1 MPWPCQDGVVV
12 SVSASCGRS
21 WVHAPDMSGWVS
33 VSASCGRSWVH
44 ALAMSASWV
53 GRGFM
58 QSGYGSV
65 VSVSASCGRLWVHA
79 PAMSGWR
86 SG

>member
-1 MPWPCQDGVVV
+1 MCPPHVVGRGFMPWPCQDGVVV

-21 WVHAPDMSGWVS
+21 WVHALVSQDGVVVS

-44 ALAMSASWV
+44 A
-53 GRGFM
+53 
-58 QSGYGSV
+58 
-65 VSVSASCGRLWVHA
+65 
-79 PAMSGWR
+79 PAMSGWLS